1 MVDIRPYRRLAVPF
15 EPPYFADLVA
25 VSDFVSPMYEH
36 FGVARFGSGMFSY
49 TSVAVLRRMCNSLGL
64 RLLVN
69 CKDPDSAVQAAVDG
83 ADFVTTDTGSV
94 HSVSIACSPLSS
106 CKVLVAVSDEM
117 DLEFVKVSSAHGVF
131 CDSSFVGRARAVL
144 PGGSIVFSSG
154 GDVVSAV
161 RDGAD
166 YATVDETVFRAK
178 KPSDALRNLAERY
191 REFT

>member
-15 EPPYFADLVA
+15 EPPHFADLVD
-25 VSDFVSPMYEH
+25 VSDFISPMYEH
-36 FGVARFGSGMFSY
+36 FGVARFGSDMFSY
-49 TSVAVLRRMCNSLGL
+49 TSVAILRRMCNSLGL

-69 CKDPDSAVQAAVDG
+69 CRDPSSAIQAAIDG
-83 ADFVTTDTGSV
+83 ADFVTTGTDSI
-94 HSVSIACSPLSS
+94 HSVSTACSPL
-106 CKVLVAVSDEM
+106 CKVLVVVSDEM

-131 CDSSFVGRARAVL
+131 CDSSFVGRARTIL
-144 PGGSIVFSSG
+144 PGGSVVFSSG

-161 RDGAD
+161 KDGAD

-178 KPSDALRNLAERY
+178 NPADALRGLAEEY